1 MENSNA
7 QNFVVYAEW
16 WEAISMLS
24 NEQKGVLFQ
33 AMFSTSTGQCAMPEM
48 DTSTKMAFL
57 LIRPRIVAAQEKYAA
72 KVAAN
77 RENGKKGGRPA
88 KPVEDDKINPEEPR
102 EKPKNP
108 TVFFGNPTDNPKT
121 HNMPPFRALF
131 GKEKPG
137 QCPPKKLGMCR
148 ACLLILGPVCRGHS
162 LPKKSDGRWRN
173 NAQRFCHKPTIVGY
187 TGA

>member
-77 RENGKKGGRPA
+77 RENCKKGGRPA
-88 KPVEDDKINPEEPR
+88 KPVEADKINPEEPS

-121 HNMPPFRALF
+121 HN
-131 GKEKPG
+131 
-137 QCPPKKLGMCR
+137 
-148 ACLLILGPVCRGHS
+148 IS
-162 LPKKSDGRWRN
+162 IRN
-173 NAQRFCHKPTIVGY
+173 NIMVLPGFPWVTPVRNWPGRGLDRHRRSRWLS
-187 TGA
+187 

>member
-72 KVAAN
+72 KVRILFN
-77 RENGKKGGRPA
+77 EWNQNSQERKCCRNIREN
-88 KPVEDDKINPEEPR
+88 V
-102 EKPKNP
+102 
-108 TVFFGNPTDNPKT
+108 
-121 HNMPPFRALF
+121 
-131 GKEKPG
+131 
-137 QCPPKKLGMCR
+137 
-148 ACLLILGPVCRGHS
+148 
-162 LPKKSDGRWRN
+162 DG
-173 NAQRFCHKPTIVGY
+173 
-187 TGA
+187 